1 MEESE
6 ICMSLTLH
14 LHPLASYCHKALIAF
29 YENDIPVTANIVD
42 LGDEASRTAF
52 KKLWPVGKMPV
63 LRDEARDRTVPESTI
78 IIEYLA
84 RYYPGPVE
92 LLPADPELALR
103 VRLADRFYDL
113 YVHDPVQRIVADRLR
128 PAGQHDP
135 FGVEQMRAALKFA
148 YDIIET
154 DMASR
159 TWAAGESYTL
169 ADCAASPAL
178 FYANEVLPFEGT
190 HKNVAAYF
198 QRLRKRPSYVRVLRE
213 AEPYFHMFPRHNLA

>member
-1 MEESE
+1 
-6 ICMSLTLH
+6 MSLTLH
-14 LHPLASYCHKALIAF
+14 LHPLASYCHKTLIAF
-29 YENDIPVTANIVD
+29 YENDVPFTANIVD
-42 LGDEASRTAF
+42 LGNEAARTAF
-52 KKLWPVGKMPV
+52 KKLWPAGKMPV
-63 LRDEARDRTVPESTI
+63 LRDEARDRTVPELTI

-92 LLPADPELALR
+92 LLPSDPELALQ

-113 YVHDPVQRIVADRLR
+113 YVHDPLQRIVADRLR

-135 FGVEQMRAALKFA
+135 FGVEQMRTALKSA
-148 YDIIET
+148 YDIIEA
-154 DMASR
+154 DMATR

-198 QRLRKRPSYVRVLRE
+198 ERLKKRPSYARVLRE
-213 AEPYFHMFPRHNLA
+213 AEPYFHMFPRQNLA